1 MMINTRDPADMT
13 GQERMQ
19 EIAAILAAGIQ
30 RNHITE
36 QNQYDKRELAGL
48 PPRGKRSCDDAEN
61 QSGGK

>member
-1 MMINTRDPADMT
+1 MINTRDPADMT

-30 RNHITE
+30 RQNIYK
-36 QNQYDKRELAGL
+36 QNQCDKRELAGL
-48 PPRGKRSCDDAEN
+48 PPFGKRFCDDAEN